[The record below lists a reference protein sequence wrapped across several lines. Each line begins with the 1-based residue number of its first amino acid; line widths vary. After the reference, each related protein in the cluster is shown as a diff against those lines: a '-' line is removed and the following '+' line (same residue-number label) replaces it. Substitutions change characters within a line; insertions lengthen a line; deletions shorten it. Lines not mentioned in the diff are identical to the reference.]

1 MPRFD
6 VYRDPEGE
14 GYLVDVQADAMSH
27 LNTRMV
33 IPLMRPPHAPQ
44 PARILNPVVMLDE
57 LPHVLATQYMAAI
70 EARHLKNAVGTLG
83 DRRHEITLAID
94 LLLQGF

>member
-1 MPRFD
+1 MARFD
-6 VYRDPEGE
+6 VYHTPDGD

-33 IPLMRPPHAPQ
+33 IPLMRPPDAPR
-44 PARILNPVVMLDE
+44 PAKTLNPVVVLDE
-57 LPHVLATQYMAAI
+57 LPHVLAIQHMAAI
-70 EARHLKNAVGTLG
+70 ESRHLKRPVGTVA
-83 DRRHEITLAID
+83 DRGHEITFAID

>member
-1 MPRFD
+1 MARFD
-6 VYRDPEGE
+6 IYRTPQGE

-33 IPLMRPPHAPQ
+33 IPLMRPPLAPQ
-44 PARILNPVVMLDE
+44 PARILNPVVVLDE

-70 EARHLKNAVGTLG
+70 DSRHLKQAVGTLAG
-83 DRRHEITLAID
+83 RRDEITQAID